1 MFPAAL
7 SLSLQQIQAAYIF
20 SPAAFFVSG
29 VRPVPFGADAGSLS
43 PPQFRGGK
51 KRLKN
56 YGHKSRERK
65 SRKRKKTLTQKP
77 QIQKNC

>member
-56 YGHKSRERK
+56 YGHKSR
-65 SRKRKKTLTQKP
+65 KRKKSLTQKP